1 MYSRFG
7 RWCFNAFGQGQ
18 GQFWYSEKDR
28 GLERNVG
35 PTRALAKFLFI
46 FLYEPR
52 DKMGS
57 ENILCLAAEKIIGEL
72 WCFVRI

>member
-7 RWCFNAFGQGQ
+7 RWYFHAFGQGQ

-35 PTRALAKFLFI
+35 LTRALAKFLFI

-52 DKMGS
+52 DKMES
-57 ENILCLAAEKIIGEL
+57 ENLFVWQQRKLLGEL